1 VPQHCCGVRQRRK
14 KPLPPPDQRLG
25 VATEGRFN
33 ETLTQATFV
42 ESLLDYI
49 SLNPVHDRDLYI
61 SGKTPIKATAPES
74 RRLIFRNMM
83 IDKRDMEIADVLWA
97 YFDAA
102 RAKWP
107 RAWNSMGSGMMLNRT
122 NGFRGL
128 MRFLRPAYL
137 HLVGPGEVPTKSQ
150 FETVFQRIQMNDDE
164 FNTDNFRPGTSGE
177 VALYNAL
184 KAKSGI

>member
-1 VPQHCCGVRQRRK
+1 
-14 KPLPPPDQRLG
+14 
-25 VATEGRFN
+25 
-33 ETLTQATFV
+33 
-42 ESLLDYI
+42 LDYI

-61 SGKTPIKATAPES
+61 RGKTPIKATPQES